1 MELKTNYNQI
11 ASAYNERYESNYLTG
26 VEQSLL
32 SIVSDQKIKSILEVG
47 CGTGRWLKA
56 LNSLNKNLF
65 GLDYSIEMLK
75 IAAAEHKKLFLT
87 NADACR
93 LPFLKN
99 TFDMIFCIN
108 AIHHFLNKEK
118 FISEAFESLT
128 ADGIICIYGVD
139 PHIDKSWY
147 VYEYFDN
154 VYEKDLIRFPSLSET
169 KRLCEMIGLHI
180 EEQKIVEEIYSE
192 RVGKEV
198 FLDPF
203 LKKHMNS
210 QLANLSEEEYQ
221 KGKERIKNKI
231 SLAPETKFIT
241 DIKFYLTK
249 ARKEN

>member
-1 MELKTNYNQI
+1 MNSKTNYNQI
-11 ASAYNERYESNYLTG
+11 ASVYDERYKSKYLTG

-56 LNSLNKNLF
+56 LTSLNKKLF

-75 IAAAEHKKLFLT
+75 IAAAEHKKLSLT

-108 AIHHFLNKEK
+108 AIHHFQNKEK

-139 PHIDKSWY
+139 PHIDKGWY
-147 VYEYFDN
+147 IYEYFEN
-154 VYEKDLIRFPSLSET
+154 VYEKDLVRFPLLSET
-169 KRLCEMIGLHI
+169 KRLCEMIGLHF
-180 EEQKIVEEIYSE
+180 EEQTIVDYVYTE

-198 FLDPF
+198 FSDPF

-221 KGKERIKNKI
+221 KGIERIKHKI
-231 SLAPETKFIT
+231 SVEPETIFIT

-249 ARKEN
+249 ARKGN

>member
-1 MELKTNYNQI
+1 MELKTNYNQT
-11 ASAYNERYESNYLTG
+11 ASEYDERYKSNYLTG
-26 VEQSLL
+26 VEQNLL
-32 SIVSDQKIKSILEVG
+32 SIASDKMIRSILEVG

-56 LNSLNKNLF
+56 LNSLNKKLF

-75 IAAAEHKKLFLT
+75 IAAAEHKKLSLT

-93 LPFLKN
+93 FPFLKN

-108 AIHHFLNKEK
+108 AIHHFSNKDK

-147 VYEYFDN
+147 LYEYFDN
-154 VYEKDLIRFPSLSET
+154 VYEKDLLRFPSLSET
-169 KRLCEMIGLHI
+169 KSLCEMIGLHI
-180 EEQKIVEEIYSE
+180 KEQKIVEEVYTE

-198 FLDPF
+198 LSDPF

-210 QLANLSEEEYQ
+210 QLANLPEEEY
-221 KGKERIKNKI
+221 
-231 SLAPETKFIT
+231 
-241 DIKFYLTK
+241 
-249 ARKEN
+249 